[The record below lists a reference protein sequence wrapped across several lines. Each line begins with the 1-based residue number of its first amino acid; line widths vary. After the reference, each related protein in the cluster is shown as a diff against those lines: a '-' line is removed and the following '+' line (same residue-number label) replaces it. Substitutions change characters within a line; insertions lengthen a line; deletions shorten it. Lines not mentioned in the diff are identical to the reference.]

1 MEQHILGIDV
11 LQVVSQFILDFY
23 LDVNDL
29 GIKGHLNVNELYPKA
44 PATAHQRDEA
54 MKKDQVKN
62 SNN

>member
-1 MEQHILGIDV
+1 ME
-11 LQVVSQFILDFY
+11 FILDFY